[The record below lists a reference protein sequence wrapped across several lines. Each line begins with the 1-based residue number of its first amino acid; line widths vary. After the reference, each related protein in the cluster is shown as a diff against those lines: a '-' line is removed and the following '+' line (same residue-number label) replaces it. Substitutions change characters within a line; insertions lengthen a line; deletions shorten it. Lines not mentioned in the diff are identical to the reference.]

1 MKRQIIYLLKIAGFL
16 SSMVFLIISC
26 EDDFLE
32 KPAGADI
39 TIDTVFATPSNAQQ
53 LIFSL
58 YHDDYFGAD
67 NIALSWWDAPQ
78 WYSSWSEIG
87 EELYIGEG
95 AGQGT
100 SRFYG
105 RGTFN
110 TSTSHM
116 YPLDYLFLAVRTAN
130 TFIEKAPEIITNSS
144 EDEEYVRRM
153 LGEAHA
159 HLAYQYFKGIRV
171 WGSLPWINKRL
182 EGGEEPIPRASFNDI
197 IDSMIVRLDIAAELL
212 PAQWEDRWIR
222 DMGFDKFI
230 PEAVGGLCE
239 KCGVK
244 VSDFAKIIYPCYYGG
259 ARKKLNK
266 RLEFEPDKVMDNLQ
280 ANVGDTGV
288 AQPLVMLSKAL
299 QESKAGDKLLVISY
313 GSGCDALYFEVTENI
328 KKLAPRVGINGY
340 LAKRA
345 ELDSY
350 TKYLAW
356 RRMIPLE
363 TGLRNEEDHWTRW
376 SLVWRMDKL
385 ILGLQ
390 GSKCKKCG
398 TQQFPAQRV
407 CVNPNCLAIDEME
420 TVYLSG
426 NGGKIFSY
434 TSDMLAASINPPAMY
449 GAVDINGGG
458 RFVFDYTDCV
468 LDDLQVGKPIDF
480 SFRIKFYDEKRDI
493 TNYFWKAVPDAG
505 EVG

>member
-1 MKRQIIYLLKIAGFL
+1 MVGIRSYGGYIPRYRMNRMVIFGSMGWINPANMLNAQGEKAVANFDEDSLTMAVAAAIDCVDGFDRSEL
-16 SSMVFLIISC
+16 GGVYFASTTAPYKERLNANLV
-26 EDDFLE
+26 
-32 KPAGADI
+32 AGALGTED
-39 TIDTVFATPSNAQQ
+39 TIRTAD
-53 LIFSL
+53 FSGGL
-58 YHDDYFGAD
+58 KAGTSSLMAA
-67 NIALSWWDAPQ
+67 IDAV
-78 WYSSWSEIG
+78 
-87 EELYIGEG
+87 G
-95 AGQGT
+95 AGNANNIVVAASD
-100 SRFYG
+100 SRLGKMGSAQELMFG
-105 RGTFN
+105 DGGAA
-110 TSTSHM
+110 
-116 YPLDYLFLAVRTAN
+116 FLVGDKDVIA
-130 TFIEKAPEIITNSS
+130 E
-144 EDEEYVRRM
+144 
-153 LGEAHA
+153 
-159 HLAYQYFKGIRV
+159 FKG
-171 WGSLPWINKRL
+171 
-182 EGGEEPIPRASFNDI
+182 SFSTGHDFV
-197 IDSMIVRLDIAAELL
+197 DHFRGAETKYDR
-212 PAQWEDRWIR
+212 QWEDRWIR